1 MNRKRTILGFISR
14 IKILLLILAVFIIL
28 PALTGCGAAD
38 GEPAGQTEWTV
49 TIRNRTGA
57 DVTDVSVLCN
67 QTLRLDLEDIES
79 SDSAVFH
86 IEKEELETALTEIRF
101 SCRLPGDQAGSGSFA
116 GYFPNDTV
124 ITLSLNETGGLE
136 FTSNISQ

>member
-1 MNRKRTILGFISR
+1 MKRKIRNLSFISR
-14 IKILLLILAVFIIL
+14 IKILLPILAVFSIL
-28 PALTGCGAAD
+28 PALTGCGAS
-38 GEPAGQTEWTV
+38 GEPASQKEWTV

-57 DVTDVSVLCN
+57 DVTDASVVCN
-67 QTLRLDLEDIES
+67 QTLRLDLGDIDS
-79 SDSAVFH
+79 SGSAVFH
-86 IEKEELETALTEIRF
+86 IEKEELETSLTEVRF

-124 ITLSLNETGGLE
+124 ITLSLNETGRLE